1 MHIELEYKE
10 GSHRPSK
17 IKVTYSIDGKKTEV
31 VFDNDENSKDLL
43 DVLSQKI
50 SDEDHD
56 RLKEQIEDM
65 EEDGDSVTIT
75 SVKTEYDEDGNPVQV
90 TVGILNETT
99 GEKTYRT
106 YAAR

>member
-1 MHIELEYKE
+1 M
-10 GSHRPSK
+10 
-17 IKVTYSIDGKKTEV
+17 

>member
-1 MHIELEYKE
+1 
-10 GSHRPSK
+10 
-17 IKVTYSIDGKKTEV
+17 
-31 VFDNDENSKDLL
+31 
-43 DVLSQKI
+43 
-50 SDEDHD
+50 
-56 RLKEQIEDM
+56 M